1 MSDAGVCPFSI
12 RALLEDSAR
21 YLVPM
26 YQRNYAWGEGEIT
39 QLLQDVLDYQQ
50 KLVSGKGPQTYYIG
64 TLVVFARDD
73 GSFEVIDGQQ
83 RFTTLSLLAN
93 WLKHHAKDSV
103 DMSWYQTINLAFES
117 RPISSHTFE
126 RLWQGVAPHDLR
138 GSAFNEGLVNGFEL
152 IGKAMAEL
160 GLVGAKLTAFCDYLF
175 THVQIS
181 RIEVPKDTDLNH
193 FFEAMNNR
201 GEQLEKHEVIKA
213 RLMETLNKIPEE
225 EHRRQSIHILT
236 RVWDACANMERY
248 IQYGF
253 TPQERHRLFGE
264 SDWGQFVPCDFA
276 HLLGLLGSPN
286 TADPADKSRAAA
298 GSQGRTLLAILQ
310 DDKLDGEQTV
320 EEESAGS
327 ERFNSVINFSNFLLH
342 VLRLVSRD
350 PGDTEGVP
358 LDDKQLVDQFEI
370 RVIRQPDPVAAVKR
384 FIYGLLKSKYL
395 FDQFIIK
402 REFADG
408 KDGWSLKRLHWYSE
422 KSVSYINTFDKD
434 ENENGFSGVNRRILM
449 LLSAFHVSTPT
460 LVYKHWLNGAL
471 LYLFDHYQ
479 SEQGI
484 DVNKYGRYLQSMA
497 RRFVFQRF
505 LVPGE
510 GASYYQMLYL
520 DNALLPAIKVD
531 ERWHEEIKTKLRFGD
546 IENNFVFNFL
556 DYLLWVT
563 NRNQD
568 KDRDMELYRRFEF
581 TFRSSVEH
589 FSPQHPM
596 DGYKP
601 VEQSALHSFGNLCL
615 ISHSKNSRL
624 SNFQPQQKQEHFEA
638 SLANNQIDS
647 LKLLA
652 MIRLMKEKGRWQ
664 ETEIA
669 EHQEQMLAVLATEA
683 AKMRE
688 QP

>member
-1 MSDAGVCPFSI
+1 MSDAGVRPFSI
-12 RALLEDSAR
+12 RALLEDSTR

-50 KLVSGKGPQTYYIG
+50 KSVGAKGPQTYYIG

-73 GSFEVIDGQQ
+73 GCFEVIDGQQ

-93 WLKHHAKDSV
+93 WLKHHAIYSV

-126 RLWQGVAPHDLR
+126 HLWQGVAPHDLR

-152 IGKAMAEL
+152 IGKALLDL
-160 GLVGAKLTAFCDYLF
+160 GLLGARLTAFCDYLF

-213 RLMETLNKIPEE
+213 RLMETLNKIPEDDTR
-225 EHRRQSIHILT
+225 HYSIYALT
-236 RVWDACANMERY
+236 KVWDACANMERY

-253 TPQERHRLFGE
+253 TPDERHRLFGE
-264 SDWGQFVPCDFA
+264 KDWGQFVPRDFA
-276 HLLGLLGSPN
+276 HLLDLLRSSN
-286 TADPADKSRAAA
+286 AADSAGKSRATVV
-298 GSQGRTLLAILQ
+298 SQGRTLLAILQ
-310 DDKLDGEQTV
+310 DERLDGAQEV

-342 VLRLVSRD
+342 VLRLVSRE
-350 PGDTEGVP
+350 PMNTEGVP
-358 LDDKQLVDQFEI
+358 LDDKQLVDQFEL
-370 RVIRQPDPVAAVKR
+370 RVIRQPDPVAAVQR

-402 REFADG
+402 REFAGG
-408 KDGWSLKRLHWYSE
+408 KDGWSLKRLRWHEESA
-422 KSVSYINTFDKD
+422 SYPNTFGMHED
-434 ENENGFSGVNRRILM
+434 GFAGVNRQILM
-449 LLSAFHVSTPT
+449 LLSAFHVSTPIQ
-460 LVYKHWLNGAL
+460 VYKHWLNGAL
-471 LYLFDHYQ
+471 RYLFDNCHPDQ
-479 SEQGI
+479 PVEAGA
-484 DVNKYGRYLQSMA
+484 YLSYLESQA

-505 LVPGE
+505 LAPDE
-510 GASYYQMLYL
+510 ERASYYQMLYL
-520 DNALLPAIKVD
+520 DNSLLPTIKVD
-531 ERWHEEIKTKLRFGD
+531 ESWHEVIKTKLCFGYID
-546 IENNFVFNFL
+546 NNFIFNFL

-563 NRNQD
+563 NRNQY

-647 LKLLA
+647 LKLFE

-664 ETEIA
+664 EDEIA
-669 EHQEQMLAVLATEA
+669 EHQEQMLQVLVSNHIGY
-683 AKMRE
+683 
-688 QP
+688 

>member
-1 MSDAGVCPFSI
+1 MNDAGVRPFSI
-12 RALLEDSAR
+12 RALLEDRAR

-93 WLKHHAKDSV
+93 WLKHHAIDSV

-126 RLWQGVAPHDLR
+126 RLWQGVAPYDLR
-138 GSAFNEGLVNGFEL
+138 GSTFNEGLVNGFEL
-152 IGKAMAEL
+152 IDKAMADL

-175 THVQIS
+175 KHVQIS

-193 FFEAMNNR
+193 FFEAINNR

-213 RLMETLNKIPEE
+213 RLMETLNQIPEE

-264 SDWGQFVPCDFA
+264 SDWGQFVPRDFA
-276 HLLGLLGSPN
+276 HLLDLLGSPN
-286 TADPADKSRAAA
+286 TADAADKSRAAA

-320 EEESAGS
+320 EEESPGS

-358 LDDKQLVDQFEI
+358 LDDKQLVDQFEL
-370 RVIRQPDPVAAVKR
+370 RVIRQPDPVAAVQR

-408 KDGWSLKRLHWYSE
+408 KDSWSLKRLHWYSE

-434 ENENGFSGVNRRILM
+434 ENENGFSGVNRRVLM

-471 LYLFDHYQ
+471 RYLFDNCHPDQ
-479 SEQGI
+479 PVDAGA
-484 DVNKYGRYLQSMA
+484 YL
-497 RRFVFQRF
+497 
-505 LVPGE
+505 
-510 GASYYQMLYL
+510 
-520 DNALLPAIKVD
+520 
-531 ERWHEEIKTKLRFGD
+531 
-546 IENNFVFNFL
+546 
-556 DYLLWVT
+556 
-563 NRNQD
+563 
-568 KDRDMELYRRFEF
+568 
-581 TFRSSVEH
+581 
-589 FSPQHPM
+589 
-596 DGYKP
+596 
-601 VEQSALHSFGNLCL
+601 SFCL

-638 SLANNQIDS
+638 SLANNQTDS

-652 MIRLMKEKGRWQ
+652 MIRLMKDKGRWL
-664 ETEIA
+664 EDEIA
-669 EHQEQMLAVLATEA
+669 VHQQDMLQVLLSN
-683 AKMRE
+683 
-688 QP
+688 QIQQ